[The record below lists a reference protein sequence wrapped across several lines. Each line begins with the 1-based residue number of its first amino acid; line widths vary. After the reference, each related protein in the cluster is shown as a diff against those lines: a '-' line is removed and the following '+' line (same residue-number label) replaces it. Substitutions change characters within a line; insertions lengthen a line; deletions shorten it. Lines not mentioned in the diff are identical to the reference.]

1 MRVLLFLVVLAVI
14 GMFGVSWSTVVDCE
28 AERDHAEAPFPPAP
42 PAPPRTPLLTP
53 VALGPGEINVL
64 KARLASRRAAQAA
77 DGARSL
83 SVVGEARKTREEA
96 WAAALEAAAVEI
108 ARAYRLTHE
117 LPANEAEVRKLI
129 ADSKEIVVPVGE
141 PLGDVMRYALNLELS
156 QSYVEELGR
165 RERASVMESRFGLA
179 ARALVLIVAGLFAVA
194 GYVRLEEWS
203 KGYYTGVWKTLAVL
217 IVVAAVV
224 GLWYLRSL

>member
-1 MRVLLFLVVLAVI
+1 MRVLLFLVALAVI
-14 GMFGVSWSTVVDCE
+14 GMFGVSWNTVVVGE
-28 AERDHAEAPFPPAP
+28 ADGAPCRPEP
-42 PAPPRTPLLTP
+42 PAPPRPPLLTA
-53 VALGPGEINVL
+53 VALGAGDVNVL
-64 KARLASRRAAQAA
+64 KPRLASRRAALAA
-77 DGARSL
+77 DGSRSL

-96 WAAALEAAAVEI
+96 WAAALEAAAIEI
-108 ARAYRLTHE
+108 ARVYRLTHE
-117 LPANEAEVRKLI
+117 LPANEAEAHKLI

-141 PLGDVMRYALNLELS
+141 PLGEVMRYALNLELP

-165 RERASVMESRFGLA
+165 RERASVMESRIGLA

-217 IVVAAVV
+217 IVLAAVA
-224 GLWYLRSL
+224 GLWYLRSM